1 MAVLDN
7 VAYILKRVPAAA
19 ENSNLLFLLYWQ
31 LFDKINI
38 PPELMKKMEKATSP
52 ETIARYKRML
62 LGEK

>member
-19 ENSNLLFLLYWQ
+19 GNSNLLFLLYWQ
-31 LFDKINI
+31 LFDKIDI
-38 PPELMKKMEKATSP
+38 SPELMKKMEKATSP